1 MERRGVSYLPLHY
14 GKPPENLYRK
24 MVILTGELCTLISQ
38 IYSPRELVKRFSD
51 PIWFQSLSLVTGFDW
66 NSSGTT
72 TTTIHALKEYT
83 ESKDSDFFVS
93 GGKGKSMKFKSREIQ
108 DRSQSMNSG
117 SIARKL
123 IKETDYIARIDS
135 NLLQDGYDLYI
146 HSVISDYKGNY
157 SVIQQGLNSDQR
169 MARRYHWSNLERM
182 EPLEEQR
189 NGISSQTMG
198 EKSLDLTSSL
208 NRRTRENMLKVI
220 REKPNIIRENQYT
233 LDSFSGFPVLNLSMK
248 VPFDKIREIYEY
260 EPSSI
265 MDLVSFPGVGK
276 SAVRAIAYISEVI
289 TGEKISME
297 DPIRYSYALGGKDGI
312 PKPVNHRDYDLVID
326 FFKEVLRSYGM
337 NRNIMEEKI
346 KKLSRF
352 SSSQTELAIRRN

>member
-24 MVILTGELCTLISQ
+24 MIILIGEICTLISQ
-38 IYSPRELVKRFSD
+38 IYSPKELVKRFSD

-83 ESKDSDFFVS
+83 ETKDSDFFVS
-93 GGKGKSMKFKSREIQ
+93 GGKGKSMKLKSKEIRE
-108 DRSQSMNSG
+108 RSQIMNSD
-117 SIARKL
+117 SIAQNL

-169 MARRYHWSNLERM
+169 MARRYHWSNLEKM

-189 NGISSQTMG
+189 NGISSQAMG

-208 NRRTRENMLKVI
+208 NRRIRENMLRVI
-220 REKPNIIRENQYT
+220 REKPNIVRDNQYT
-233 LDSFSGFPVLNLSMK
+233 LDNFSGSPVLNLSMK
-248 VPFDKIREIYEY
+248 VPFDKLREIYEY
-260 EPSSI
+260 EPSSV
-265 MDLVSFPGVGK
+265 MDLISFPGVGK
-276 SAVRAIAYISEVI
+276 STVRAIAYISEVI

-312 PKPVNHRDYDLVID
+312 PKPVDHRDYDMVIE
-326 FFKEVLRSYGM
+326 FFKEVLRTYGM
-337 NRNIMEEKI
+337 NRTLMEEKI
-346 KKLSRF
+346 MKLSRF
-352 SSSQTELAIRRN
+352 SSDQTELTIRRN